1 MVDMTSLRHQTMVC
15 SHLPAWGAP
24 TSPVHRVTAPV
35 VLTLTRVGAVGAVQT
50 LRADGVTP
58 EMGIKFELS
67 NYSEVDDEHVA
78 IDMTVFVCSL
88 LSKCINDVTH
98 SAPL

>member
-1 MVDMTSLRHQTMVC
+1 MVC
-15 SHLPAWGAP
+15 SHLPARGAA
-24 TSPVHRVTAPV
+24 TSPVHRVAAPL

-50 LRADGVTP
+50 LGADRVTP
-58 EMGIKFELS
+58 EMRIKFELS
-67 NYSEVDDEHVA
+67 TYSEVDDEHVN
-78 IDMTVFVCSL
+78 IDMTAFVCSL